1 MKTISIILTYILFVY
16 ILCKESIPKKE
27 EYISYF
33 INSTIRTIN
42 DDNFDKIF
50 STSLTNDYL
59 ILFTVKKCNICNK
72 IIKTMEE
79 IAEIYSNKNSN
90 ITFYKI
96 DVIESG
102 WTSLRFNLEK
112 IPNLIYASKGKFS
125 IFPLERLNKSSIIDF
140 IEDKNK
146 IMIKMP
152 NKVGYFYLFTKTFK
166 IISYLLSEKYSF
178 WDENYYWILIIA
190 FILFFCFVE
199 YLIVKFCCVKRKKKI
214 KNNNNEHQ
222 HQHLHQNQINK
233 NNKKKEE

>member
-1 MKTISIILTYILFVY
+1 M
-16 ILCKESIPKKE
+16 
-27 EYISYF
+27 
-33 INSTIRTIN
+33 
-42 DDNFDKIF
+42 
-50 STSLTNDYL
+50 
-59 ILFTVKKCNICNK
+59 
-72 IIKTMEE
+72 
-79 IAEIYSNKNSN
+79 
-90 ITFYKI
+90 
-96 DVIESG
+96 
-102 WTSLRFNLEK
+102 
-112 IPNLIYASKGKFS
+112 
-125 IFPLERLNKSSIIDF
+125 ERLNKSSIIDF

-178 WDENYYWILIIA
+178 WDENYYWILIIV

-199 YLIVKFCCVKRKKKI
+199 YLIVKFCCVKRKKNI